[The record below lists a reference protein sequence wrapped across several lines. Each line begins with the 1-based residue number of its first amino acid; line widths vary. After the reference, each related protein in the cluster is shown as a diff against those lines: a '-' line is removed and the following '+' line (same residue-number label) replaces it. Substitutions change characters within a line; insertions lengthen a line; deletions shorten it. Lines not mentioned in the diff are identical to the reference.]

1 MRLLRSLVAKSF
13 VFAMVAVA
21 YSNALAVAQDC
32 NSENCGQTH
41 VHYGHFG
48 HGFGLHSFGGI
59 PHGPLPGQSTQSLNA
74 TSGAGDLFH
83 NYYTQGSSNQA
94 TAQMYLTPRPVPAW
108 VGHTYYTYQ
117 PFYPHHYMYWHKD
130 TYHTY
135 YDNSR
140 GLNRTSA
147 HYYAPPVRTA
157 THSIINK
164 IKIAR

>member
-1 MRLLRSLVAKSF
+1 MRSIKLALKC
-13 VFAMVAVA
+13 VFAIAVVSA
-21 YSNALAVAQDC
+21 SIGATAQAQDC
-32 NSENCGQTH
+32 ATGDCGH
-41 VHYGHFG
+41 VHYGHMG
-48 HGFGLHSFGGI
+48 HGFAWGAI
-59 PHGPLPGQSTQSLNA
+59 PHGPLPGQSVNSLSMVN
-74 TSGAGDLFH
+74 GAGDLFH
-83 NYYTQGSSNQA
+83 NYYTQGYSNQA
-94 TAQMYLTPRPVPAW
+94 SAEMFVAPRPVPAW

-117 PFYPHHYMYWHKD
+117 PFYPHQYMYWHKD
-130 TYHTY
+130 TYHSY

>member
-1 MRLLRSLVAKSF
+1 MRSIK
-13 VFAMVAVA
+13 
-21 YSNALAVAQDC
+21 LAVKCLFAIAISGSTFGINAQAQDC
-32 NSENCGQTH
+32 ANGDCGH
-41 VHYGHFG
+41 SHHGAVYGGHMG
-48 HGFGLHSFGGI
+48 HGFAWGNI
-59 PHGPLPGQSTQSLNA
+59 PHGPLPGQRVNSLSMVNG
-74 TSGAGDLFH
+74 SGDMFH
-83 NYYTQGSSNQA
+83 NYYTQGYSNQA
-94 TAQMYLTPRPVPAW
+94 SAEMFVAPRPVPAW

-117 PFYPHHYMYWHKD
+117 PFYPHQYMYWHKD
-130 TYHTY
+130 TYHSY